1 MKSYVI
7 KNEEFKTSNW
17 SGGKT
22 TELAIFPRDCQYIN
36 RDFTWR
42 ISSATVDDEES
53 DFTRLPDYD
62 RVLMVL
68 KGEVVLSYEN
78 ERVARLKELEQD
90 SFDGAWKTKSFGK
103 ITDFNLMIRK
113 GCEGYLDVIEPS
125 QESKAYGNSIQ
136 TELPLATHAIYCKE
150 GYIIVDNQMVKA
162 GEFIVMEFEEESPS
176 YTLMGEGVA
185 IRAQIYMP
193 LEAEGPVE
201 IPAEPVSFDDFKTAV
216 FLANTQFRFADK
228 VFKSIQNTWYDEKL
242 SKAIK
247 TIEKFCVTFIILVL
261 GIVIIASAEV
271 VAGCSDLVIG
281 LSMIAWVIAD
291 CLLIS
296 PLVYLIACPKPIRA
310 HIKDVNSLTPYEQK
324 VRDEQL
330 GRNERVDKILRK
342 YKKFD

>member
-1 MKSYVI
+1 MKSYII

-103 ITDFNLMIRK
+103 ITDFNLMVRK

-125 QESKAYGNSIQ
+125 QESKAFGNSIQ

-162 GEFIVMEFEEESPS
+162 GEIIIMEFEEASPS

-271 VAGCSDLVIG
+271 VAGCSDLAIG

-324 VRDEQL
+324 ARDEQL
-330 GRNERVDKILRK
+330 GRNERTEKLLHK
-342 YKKFD
+342 YRKFD